1 MGLVAMLCIGL
12 AAPLVMADRGKHR
25 DKHED
30 EDERLSVTVAFGR
43 GLNTAQPG
51 NAVNHVILPK
61 KIKIKQGG
69 VVHFLVA
76 DSTSPWCISLGPR
89 LRMFGLSSA
98 IQQPRLSTTR
108 IAY

>member
-1 MGLVAMLCIGL
+1 MRRLTWSIMGLVAMLCIGL

-51 NAVNHVILPK
+51 NAVNHVFSRTRSRSSK
-61 KIKIKQGG
+61 
-69 VVHFLVA
+69 V
-76 DSTSPWCISLGPR
+76 
-89 LRMFGLSSA
+89 GLYTFS
-98 IQQPRLSTTR
+98 
-108 IAY
+108 